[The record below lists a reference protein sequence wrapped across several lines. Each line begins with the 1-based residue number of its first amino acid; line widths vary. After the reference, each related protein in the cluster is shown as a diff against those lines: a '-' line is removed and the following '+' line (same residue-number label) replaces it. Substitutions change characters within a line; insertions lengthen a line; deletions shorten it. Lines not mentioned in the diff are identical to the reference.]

1 MYLSMFRVI
10 RTADQTPAK
19 EVLEEFL
26 RFIGC
31 MVNDNPITD
40 WQGEQPAA
48 AGTENIDILLRPA
61 MGGQQAIAYTLECP
75 PGGNGRVL
83 WMDTDSLNTLED
95 YQALLQKIIAQAWGT
110 GGEQKVLNQL
120 QRICAIFFQYDL
132 FGFFQCKHS
141 FRIINMQ
148 EVYGPRLRFGV
159 ELRKIDAD
167 KSGFIADMYY
177 SFLKTA
183 QALDEIEDPCLY
195 TRYARINIEHKIRGV
210 CAQTSGLVQTASLVP
225 AKELLRQ
232 AEELYSDYPDY
243 DGTLLLA
250 SSICKSDSLLY
261 LSASNYFRLLLET
274 ARPREN
280 SFNSVANYEYGRYLE
295 RVYRDWDRAIRFY
308 RKAAELNPRNYQ
320 AQFKLGCYE
329 AQHRGDYISA
339 IEVFQKLRG
348 GIAKYYSG
356 DEQLDYTKLPLKCIQ
371 YLYKTDI
378 WLWILNRELQYTIS
392 AGLSLEQAHQDAL
405 EYQENRCLKQ
415 VYASEKAYWDRMQ
428 AYHKDSQPVQIM
440 LACSQVPQSK
450 YSNSPTEKEKVA
462 MKQNGER
469 KDIEFRRPADC

>member
-1 MYLSMFRVI
+1 MCSSMFRVI
-10 RTADQTPAK
+10 RTADQTSAK

-40 WQGEQPAA
+40 WQKAQPMAA
-48 AGTENIDILLRPA
+48 DTENTFDILLGPVLDSPQKHECAR
-61 MGGQQAIAYTLECP
+61 ECP
-75 PGGNGRVL
+75 PGGNGRVFQA
-83 WMDTDSLNTLED
+83 DTSQLKTVQD
-95 YQALLQKIIAQAWGT
+95 YKALLQKVIVCAWGT
-110 GGEQKVLNQL
+110 GADPDEQILDQL
-120 QRICAIFFQYDL
+120 QRICDIFFQQNL

-141 FRIINMQ
+141 FRIINML
-148 EVYGPRLRFGV
+148 EVYGPRFRFGV
-159 ELRKIDAD
+159 EQRKIDAAQ
-167 KSGFIADMYY
+167 SGFISEMYH
-177 SFLKTA
+177 SFLETA
-183 QALDEIEDPCLY
+183 QALDEIEDACLY
-195 TRYARINIEHKIRGV
+195 TRYARINIAHKIREV
-210 CAQTSGLVQTASLVP
+210 CAQTSGLEQTASPVS

-232 AEELYSDYPDY
+232 AEELYSGYPDY

-261 LSASNYFRLLLET
+261 LSASNYFRFLLET
-274 ARPREN
+274 AKPREN
-280 SFNSVANYEYGRYLE
+280 SFNSAAYYEYGRYLE
-295 RVYRDWDRAIRFY
+295 HVYLNWDHAIKFY

-329 AQHRGDYISA
+329 AQHRRDYISA
-339 IEVFQKLRG
+339 IEVFQKLRS

-378 WLWILNRELQYTIS
+378 WLWILNRELQYAIS

-415 VYASEKAYWDRMQ
+415 VYASDEAYWRRMQ
-428 AYHKDSQPVQIM
+428 EYHKNSQPVQIM
-440 LACSQVPQSK
+440 LACSQAQ
-450 YSNSPTEKEKVA
+450 
-462 MKQNGER
+462 G
-469 KDIEFRRPADC
+469 

>member
-40 WQGEQPAA
+40 WQEEQPVA
-48 AGTENIDILLRPA
+48 AGTENIFDILLCPV
-61 MGGQQAIAYTLECP
+61 MDGQQAIVCTHECL
-75 PGGNGRVL
+75 PGENRRAL
-83 WMDTDSLNTLED
+83 WMDTTSLERLQD
-95 YQALLQKIIAQAWGT
+95 YQVLLQEVIARAWGT

-120 QRICAIFFQYDL
+120 QRICDIFFQKNL

-141 FRIINMQ
+141 FRIINML
-148 EVYGPRLRFGV
+148 EVYGPRLQFGV
-159 ELRKIDAD
+159 EQRKIDAD
-167 KSGFIADMYY
+167 KSEFISDMYR
-177 SFLKTA
+177 SFLETA

-210 CAQTSGLVQTASLVP
+210 CAQTSGLAQTASLVP

-232 AEELYSDYPDY
+232 AEELYSDDPDY
-243 DGTLLLA
+243 DGILLLA

-274 ARPREN
+274 ARSHEN

-295 RVYRDWDRAIRFY
+295 RVYRDWDRAIQFY
-308 RKAAELNPRNYQ
+308 RKAVELNPKNYQ

-329 AQHRGDYISA
+329 AQHRRDYISA

-348 GIAKYYSG
+348 SIAKYYSG
-356 DEQLDYTKLPLKCIQ
+356 DEQLDYTKLPLRCIQ

-392 AGLSLEQAHQDAL
+392 AELSLEQAHQDAL

-415 VYASEKAYWDRMQ
+415 VYASDKAYWGKLQ
-428 AYHKDSQPVQIM
+428 EYHKDSQPVQIM
-440 LACSQVPQSK
+440 LACSQVS
-450 YSNSPTEKEKVA
+450 
-462 MKQNGER
+462 
-469 KDIEFRRPADC
+469 